1 MKKDGLAPPPS
12 ARAWTRIDDYVANMR
27 GMGSASRRRHRL
39 EPRTQPEHPR
49 FMLSTFPFIALI
61 AVFGV
66 MTVVILIAAWPGR
79 EHPVHPRVAA
89 HEVGTAAKG
98 WFQEA
103 KREMR

>member
-12 ARAWTRIDDYVANMR
+12 ARTWTRIDDYTASMR
-27 GMGSASRRRHRL
+27 GFGSAARRRRRL

-49 FMLSTFPFIALI
+49 FMLSTFPFVALI
-61 AVFGV
+61 AVFAV
-66 MTVVILIAAWPGR
+66 MTVIVLVAAWPGR
-79 EHPVHPRVAA
+79 EHPVKPRAAA

-103 KREMR
+103 QREMH